1 MPFTSKH
8 RFIYIL
14 SHIHLS
20 HNHLFFTHPLRK
32 LIFGHYISSFPLSY
46 HTPSGITQITFLNA
60 PSKSPYKQMQSLTRN
75 NHITS
80 NHLPLLLFTTS
91 KDIFIRIFSIA
102 ALFSYSNVSI
112 AVYTRTTSLCSLA
125 SKIQGS
131 WARSDA
137 YEQTRRIFTLPSRK
151 RLKEQPNQPLFLM
164 LSISLKFE
172 CLRSASV
179 GAKRTSTGC
188 PAPYLW
194 YGSP

>member
-1 MPFTSKH
+1 MLSFLQFPSDKKYPSLKELGQF
-8 RFIYIL
+8 RFMHIL

-20 HNHLFFTHPLRK
+20 HNHLFFTYPLRE
-32 LIFGHYISSFPLSY
+32 LIFGHYILSFSLSY
-46 HTPSGITQITFLNA
+46 HTSSGITQITFLNA

-91 KDIFIRIFSIA
+91 KDIFIRTFSIA

-112 AVYTRTTSLCSLA
+112 AVYTRTTSLCNLA

-131 WARSDA
+131 RARSDA

-164 LSISLKFE
+164 LSISLKF
-172 CLRSASV
+172 
-179 GAKRTSTGC
+179 
-188 PAPYLW
+188 
-194 YGSP
+194 

>member
-8 RFIYIL
+8 RFIHIL

-20 HNHLFFTHPLRK
+20 HNHLFSTHPLRK
-32 LIFGHYISSFPLSY
+32 LIFGHYILSFPPSY

-164 LSISLKFE
+164 LSISLKF
-172 CLRSASV
+172 
-179 GAKRTSTGC
+179 
-188 PAPYLW
+188 
-194 YGSP
+194 

>member
-32 LIFGHYISSFPLSY
+32 LIFGHYISSFPPSY

-60 PSKSPYKQMQSLTRN
+60 PSKSPYKQM
-75 NHITS
+75 H
-80 NHLPLLLFTTS
+80 
-91 KDIFIRIFSIA
+91 
-102 ALFSYSNVSI
+102 
-112 AVYTRTTSLCSLA
+112 
-125 SKIQGS
+125 GS
-131 WARSDA
+131 RARSDA

-179 GAKRTSTGC
+179 GAKRASTGC
-188 PAPYLW
+188 PAPSFMIRFPVHDPIRPIDLFQQYHAHQLMRKRHFRKANLLLR
-194 YGSP
+194 

>member
-1 MPFTSKH
+1 
-8 RFIYIL
+8 
-14 SHIHLS
+14 
-20 HNHLFFTHPLRK
+20 
-32 LIFGHYISSFPLSY
+32 
-46 HTPSGITQITFLNA
+46 
-60 PSKSPYKQMQSLTRN
+60 MQFLTRN

-91 KDIFIRIFSIA
+91 KNISIRTFSIA
-102 ALFSYSNVSI
+102 ALFSYSNVNI
-112 AVYTRTTSLCSLA
+112 AVYTRTTSLCNLA

-131 WARSDA
+131 RARSDT

-188 PAPYLW
+188 PAPSFVVWFTVTPFRIFIPQRNQVLLHPVRFDSSMEFVVVYFCNTVILNGIKKILSIEDYMCKSSCYLVFFIK
-194 YGSP
+194 S

>member
-8 RFIYIL
+8 RFIHIL

-20 HNHLFFTHPLRK
+20 HNHLFSTHPLRK

-60 PSKSPYKQMQSLTRN
+60 PSKSPYKQMQ
-75 NHITS
+75 
-80 NHLPLLLFTTS
+80 
-91 KDIFIRIFSIA
+91 
-102 ALFSYSNVSI
+102 
-112 AVYTRTTSLCSLA
+112 
-125 SKIQGS
+125 GS
-131 WARSDA
+131 RARSDA

-164 LSISLKFE
+164 FSISLKFE

-194 YGSP
+194 QGSPFMIRYARQICSNKITRIN

>member
-1 MPFTSKH
+1 
-8 RFIYIL
+8 
-14 SHIHLS
+14 
-20 HNHLFFTHPLRK
+20 
-32 LIFGHYISSFPLSY
+32 
-46 HTPSGITQITFLNA
+46 
-60 PSKSPYKQMQSLTRN
+60 MQSLTRN

-91 KDIFIRIFSIA
+91 KNISIRTFSIA
-102 ALFSYSNVSI
+102 ALFSYSNVNI
-112 AVYTRTTSLCSLA
+112 AVYTRTTSLCNLA

-131 WARSDA
+131 RARSDT

-188 PAPYLW
+188 PAPSFVVWFTVTPFRIFIPQRNQVLLHPVRFDSSMEFVVVYFCNTVILNGIKKILSIDDYMCKSSCYLVFFIK
-194 YGSP
+194 S